1 MSAFKYSA
9 SLLSLFA
16 SLSTAMIFS
25 AVVMYFVNANSKN
38 DYMERAALLEKR
50 FVENS
55 QEEVKNEV
63 ERMIKRMDAIRENN
77 MERKKSSVALKVS
90 SAAEYVSLSLSR
102 GGSYRSA
109 DFGRMISA
117 FKGADDSDRFFI
129 VAEDGKVIYH
139 EEDKSFIGRNI
150 MEILKGGPEMKAI
163 LSDLRDNGGG
173 FGSYMLQ
180 DNLSSSGGRKIGY
193 VQKLKDSPLFI
204 GSSFTVESAEEE
216 AKERVKN
223 SIRRERYGRDGVG
236 YFWVNTMDFQAVVHP
251 VTPEL
256 EGKNLKNM
264 RSRDGQ
270 YIFQEI
276 DKIVKS
282 GGGFVEYF
290 WPRPDTV
297 IPERKMTYVTEY
309 KPWGWVIGT
318 GFYFSDLE
326 KQLEEERQLIE
337 KLVKADLE
345 EVKRVISYLFIAV
358 IISGILIYRMI
369 RRLERK
375 QEGHRNLLEQYK
387 SILDKSS
394 VVTITDEF
402 GVMTYVN
409 DKFCEISGYSRD
421 ELIGNRHNI
430 IKHPTTPIENFKDLW
445 GTITKGRVWK
455 GVLRNRRKDGESFYI
470 SATIAPI
477 LNESGEVIE
486 YIACANDITELVENR
501 NRIEE
506 LFNSDS
512 LTGLGSRVKLINDAE
527 PIEYPV
533 LAILDIRGFKQIN
546 EFFGN
551 HFADRILIETARE
564 FVACPALSGY
574 SVYRLHSDKFGI
586 LADNADILVFKEK
599 IASAMRRVG
608 SILQERHGED
618 KMIYF
623 TAGIAADKDNLLA
636 YADMALNGAKK
647 LKQDILVYS
656 QADNRIIADFEEN
669 LEIIRKVSDALK
681 NDRVTAYYQPI
692 IDLKSGDSEKYECLM
707 RIIDEN
713 GDVISPAKF
722 LDISKKTNMYPRLTA
737 RVIEKSVA
745 VFKNLPYQFSI
756 NLSVEDIFD
765 RDTMDYLFTVAKNNG
780 VLGRLVIEIVESQEL
795 VSIDETNRIFEKF
808 KSGGAK
814 ISIDDFGAGFSNFD
828 YLMNIRADYL
838 KIDASIVKRVEED
851 ESSRE
856 IIASIVSLAR
866 HSGMKTVAEFIF
878 NETIA
883 REITLLGVDYG
894 QGYFY
899 GKPEEKPV
907 FISQP
912 PVA

>member
-1 MSAFKYSA
+1 MTAYKYSA

-16 SLSTAMIFS
+16 SLSTAMVFS
-25 AVVMYFVNANSKN
+25 AVVMYFVNANAKN
-38 DYMERAALLEKR
+38 DYEERAALLEKR
-50 FVENS
+50 FVESS
-55 QEEVKNEV
+55 QAEVKSEV
-63 ERMIKRMDAIRENN
+63 QRMLKRMDAVRE
-77 MERKKSSVALKVS
+77 SSVEMRKSAVALRVA
-90 SAAEYVSLSLSR
+90 SAAEYVNLSLER
-102 GGSYRSA
+102 RGSYKSA
-109 DFGRMISA
+109 DFGKTISA
-117 FKGADDSDRFFI
+117 FKGADDSGRFFI
-129 VAEDGKVIYH
+129 VAEDGKIIYH
-139 EEDKSFIGRNI
+139 EEDESFIGRNI
-150 MEILKGGPEMKAI
+150 LELLKGSPE
-163 LSDLRDNGGG
+163 LSDVLKELRDSGFG
-173 FGSYMLQ
+173 FGSYELQ
-180 DNLSSSGGRKIGY
+180 DNLVKSGKRRIGY
-193 VQKLKDSPLFI
+193 VQRLKGVPLFI

-216 AKERVKN
+216 AKKRVAA
-223 SIRRERYGRDGVG
+223 SIRRERYGKDGVG
-236 YFWVNTMDFQAVVHP
+236 YFWVNTNDFQAVVHP
-251 VTPEL
+251 ITPEL

-276 DKIVKS
+276 DKILKN
-282 GGGFVEYF
+282 GGGYAEYF

-297 IPERKMTYVTEY
+297 VPERKVTYVTEY

-326 KQLEEERQLIE
+326 KQLEEERRLIE
-337 KLVKADLE
+337 KLVQNDLA
-345 EVKRVISYLFIAV
+345 EVKKVIVYLFLAV
-358 IISGILIYRMI
+358 LAVGVFIYRMI
-369 RRLERK
+369 RRLEIR

-421 ELIGNRHNI
+421 ELLGNRHNI
-430 IKHPTTPIENFKDLW
+430 IKHPTTPIETFKDLW

-477 LNESGEVIE
+477 LNRFGEVIE

-551 HFADRILIETARE
+551 HFADRILMETARE
-564 FVACPALSGY
+564 FVAFPALSGY
-574 SVYRLHSDKFGI
+574 LVYRLHSDKFGI
-586 LADNADILVFKEK
+586 LADNADILVFKEN
-599 IASAMRRVG
+599 IAAAMRRVG
-608 SILQERHGED
+608 AILQERHGED
-618 KMIYF
+618 KRIYF

-692 IDLKSGDSEKYECLM
+692 IDLKTGDSEKYECLM

-745 VFKNLPYQFSI
+745 AFKNLPYHFSI

-795 VSIDETNRIFEKF
+795 VNIDETNRIFEKF

-838 KIDASIVKRVEED
+838 KIDASIVKRVEDD
-851 ESSRE
+851 EASRE
-856 IIASIVSLAR
+856 IIASIVSLAK
-866 HSGMKTVAEFIF
+866 HSGMRTVAEFIS
-878 NETIA
+878 NENIA
-883 REITLLGVDYG
+883 REISLLGVDYG

-907 FISQP
+907 FISQAI
-912 PVA
+912 VI

>member
-38 DYMERAALLEKR
+38 DYIERAALLEKR

-150 MEILKGGPEMKAI
+150 MEILKGGSEMKAI
-163 LSDLRDNGGG
+163 LSELRDNGGG

-337 KLVKADLE
+337 KLVKADLA

-795 VSIDETNRIFEKF
+795 VNIDETNRIFEKF

-851 ESSRE
+851 EASRE

-912 PVA
+912 PVV

>member
-102 GGSYRSA
+102 GGSYKSA

-129 VAEDGKVIYH
+129 VAEDGKIIYH

-163 LSDLRDNGGG
+163 LSELRDNGGG
-173 FGSYMLQ
+173 FGSYILQ

-318 GFYFSDLE
+318 GFYFSDLG

>member
-1 MSAFKYSA
+1 MSVFKYSA

-25 AVVMYFVNANSKN
+25 AVVLYFINANAKN
-38 DYMERAALLEKR
+38 DYGERAVLLEKQ
-50 FVENS
+50 FTENS
-55 QEEVKNEV
+55 QAEVKNEI
-63 ERMIKRMDAIRENN
+63 ERMLIRIDAVRESNIE
-77 MERKKSSVALKVS
+77 MKKASVAQRVG
-90 SAAEYVSLSLSR
+90 SAAEYLNLSLD
-102 GGSYRSA
+102 GDTAYKKA

-117 FKGADDSDRFFI
+117 FKGADDSEYYFLISD
-129 VAEDGKVIYH
+129 DGTIIYH
-139 EEDKSFIGRNI
+139 EENKKLINQNI
-150 MEILKGGPEMKAI
+150 VNLLKGSPELTA
-163 LSDLRDNGGG
+163 LLNGLRNSGGG
-173 FGSYMLQ
+173 FGSYELN
-180 DNLSSSGGRKIGY
+180 DSLRTSGKVKIGY
-193 VQKLKDSPLFI
+193 VQKLKNIPLFI
-204 GSSFTVESAEEE
+204 GSSFTIESAEDE
-216 AKERVKN
+216 AKKRVIS
-223 SIRRERYGRDGVG
+223 SIRRERYGKDKTG
-236 YFWVNTMDFQAVVHP
+236 YFWVNDSDFTGIVHP
-251 VTPEL
+251 GNPEL

-264 RSRDGQ
+264 RSRDGK
-270 YIFQEI
+270 YLFQEV
-276 DKIVKS
+276 DKIVRN
-282 GGGFVEYF
+282 GGGYVEYF

-297 IPERKMTYVTEY
+297 VPERKVTYATVY

-326 KQLEEERQLIE
+326 KQLEDERALIE
-337 KLVKADLE
+337 KLVQEDIEK
-345 EVKRVISYLFIAV
+345 VKRVISYLFAV
-358 IISGILIYRMI
+358 VLISGIFIYRMI
-369 RRLERK
+369 RKLEKR

-394 VVTITDEF
+394 VVTITDEY

-409 DKFCEISGYSRD
+409 DKFCEISGYKRE

-430 IKHPTTPIENFKDLW
+430 IKHSTTPIETFKELW
-445 GTITKGRVWK
+445 NTITKGKVWK

-477 LNESGEVIE
+477 LNEFGEVIE

-512 LTGLGSRVKLINDAE
+512 LTGLGSRVKLISDAE
-527 PIEYPV
+527 PMEYPI
-533 LAILDIRGFKQIN
+533 LAIVDIRGFKQIN

-564 FVACPALSGY
+564 FVAFPALAGY

-586 LADNADILVFKEK
+586 LANNADPVVFKNNVS
-599 IASAMRRVG
+599 AAMRRVG
-608 SILQERHGED
+608 AILQERHGED
-618 KMIYF
+618 KHIYF
-623 TAGIAADKDNLLA
+623 TAGIAGDKDNLLA

-656 QADNRIIADFEEN
+656 QADNRIKADFEEN
-669 LEIIRKVSDALK
+669 LSIIRKVSDALK

-692 IDLKSGDSEKYECLM
+692 IDMKTGDSEKYECLM

-795 VSIDETNRIFEKF
+795 VNIDETNRIFEKF

-838 KIDASIVKRVEED
+838 KIDASIVKRVEDD

-856 IIASIVSLAR
+856 IIASIVSLGR
-866 HSGMKTVAEFIF
+866 HSGMKTVAEFIS
-878 NETIA
+878 NKNIA
-883 REITLLGVDYG
+883 REIALLGVDYG
-894 QGYFY
+894 QGYYF
-899 GKPEEKPV
+899 GKPEDKPV
-907 FISQP
+907 FVSQNI
-912 PVA
+912 VI

>member
-1 MSAFKYSA
+1 
-9 SLLSLFA
+9 
-16 SLSTAMIFS
+16 
-25 AVVMYFVNANSKN
+25 
-38 DYMERAALLEKR
+38 
-50 FVENS
+50 
-55 QEEVKNEV
+55 
-63 ERMIKRMDAIRENN
+63 
-77 MERKKSSVALKVS
+77 
-90 SAAEYVSLSLSR
+90 
-102 GGSYRSA
+102 
-109 DFGRMISA
+109 
-117 FKGADDSDRFFI
+117 
-129 VAEDGKVIYH
+129 
-139 EEDKSFIGRNI
+139 
-150 MEILKGGPEMKAI
+150 
-163 LSDLRDNGGG
+163 
-173 FGSYMLQ
+173 
-180 DNLSSSGGRKIGY
+180 
-193 VQKLKDSPLFI
+193 
-204 GSSFTVESAEEE
+204 VESAEEE

>member
-102 GGSYRSA
+102 GGSYKSA

-129 VAEDGKVIYH
+129 VAEDGKIIYH

-163 LSDLRDNGGG
+163 LSELRDNGGG
-173 FGSYMLQ
+173 FGSYILQ

>member
-1 MSAFKYSA
+1 MSVFKYSA

-25 AVVMYFVNANSKN
+25 AVILYFINANAKN
-38 DYMERAALLEKR
+38 DYGERAVLLEKQ
-50 FVENS
+50 FTENS
-55 QEEVKNEV
+55 QAEVKNEI
-63 ERMIKRMDAIRENN
+63 ERMLIRIDAVRESNIE
-77 MERKKSSVALKVS
+77 MKKASVAQRVG
-90 SAAEYVSLSLSR
+90 SAAEYLNLSLDGDST
-102 GGSYRSA
+102 YKKA

-117 FKGADDSDRFFI
+117 FKGADDSEYYFLISD
-129 VAEDGKVIYH
+129 DGTIIYH
-139 EEDKSFIGRNI
+139 EENKKLINQNI
-150 MEILKGGPEMKAI
+150 VNLLKGSTELTDLLNG
-163 LSDLRDNGGG
+163 LRDSGGG
-173 FGSYMLQ
+173 FGSYELN
-180 DNLSSSGGRKIGY
+180 DSLRTSGKVKIGY
-193 VQKLKDSPLFI
+193 VQKLKNVPLFI
-204 GSSFTVESAEEE
+204 GSSFTVESAEDE
-216 AKERVKN
+216 AKKRVIS
-223 SIRRERYGRDGVG
+223 SIRRERYGKDKTG
-236 YFWVNTMDFQAVVHP
+236 YFWVNDSDFAGIVHP
-251 VTPEL
+251 GNPEL

-264 RSRDGQ
+264 RSRDGK
-270 YIFQEI
+270 YIFQEV
-276 DKIVKS
+276 DKIVS
-282 GGGFVEYF
+282 NGGGYVEYF

-297 IPERKMTYVTEY
+297 IPERKVTYATVY

-326 KQLEEERQLIE
+326 KQLEDERALIE
-337 KLVKADLE
+337 KLVQEDIEK
-345 EVKRVISYLFIAV
+345 VKRVISYLFAV
-358 IISGILIYRMI
+358 VLISGIFIYRMI
-369 RRLERK
+369 RKLEKR

-394 VVTITDEF
+394 VVTITDEY

-409 DKFCEISGYSRD
+409 DKFCEISGYKRE

-430 IKHPTTPIENFKDLW
+430 IKHSTTPIETFKELW
-445 GTITKGRVWK
+445 NTITKGKVWK

-477 LNESGEVIE
+477 LNEFGEVIE

-512 LTGLGSRVKLINDAE
+512 LTGLGSRVKLISDVE
-527 PIEYPV
+527 PIDYPI
-533 LAILDIRGFKQIN
+533 LAIVDIRGFKQIN

-564 FVACPALSGY
+564 FVAFPALAGY

-586 LADNADILVFKEK
+586 LANNADPVVFKNNVS
-599 IASAMRRVG
+599 AAMRRVG
-608 SILQERHGED
+608 AILQERHGED
-618 KMIYF
+618 KHIYF
-623 TAGIAADKDNLLA
+623 TAGIAGDKDNLLA

-656 QADNRIIADFEEN
+656 QADNRIKADFEEN
-669 LEIIRKVSDALK
+669 LSIIRKVSDALK

-692 IDLKSGDSEKYECLM
+692 IDMKTGDSEKYECLM

-795 VSIDETNRIFEKF
+795 VNIDETNRIFEKF

-838 KIDASIVKRVEED
+838 KIDASIVKRVEDD

-856 IIASIVSLAR
+856 IIASIVSLGR
-866 HSGMKTVAEFIF
+866 HSGMKTVAEFIS
-878 NETIA
+878 NKNIA
-883 REITLLGVDYG
+883 REIALLGVDYG
-894 QGYFY
+894 QGYYF
-899 GKPEEKPV
+899 GKPEDKPV
-907 FISQP
+907 FVSQNI
-912 PVA
+912 VI

>member
-150 MEILKGGPEMKAI
+150 MEILKGGSEMKAI
-163 LSDLRDNGGG
+163 LSELRDSGGG
-173 FGSYMLQ
+173 FGSYMIQ